1 MPGTPDFAT
10 AWDAAHRVAEAGEKM
25 LGAPALGARRTKA
38 GSLSAALVLYYASTA
53 WNDGLS
59 AASRKMR
66 RPILEKLR
74 NDYGDAP
81 LHELQRKH
89 IQALFKRLKP
99 NAQKNWMK
107 ALRGL
112 MKFAL
117 STDLVDVDPTQ
128 GVVKDKAERGTG
140 FIAWTE
146 DDLAKYRERWP
157 LGTRQRLAVE
167 VMVNLGLRRSDACRI
182 GPNDI
187 KGGRLTDFEPQKT
200 KGTTGVKLTLP
211 IHPEL
216 ADV

>member
-1 MPGTPDFAT
+1 M
-10 AWDAAHRVAEAGEKM
+10 
-25 LGAPALGARRTKA
+25 
-38 GSLSAALVLYYASTA
+38 
-53 WNDGLS
+53 
-59 AASRKMR
+59 
-66 RPILEKLR
+66 
-74 NDYGDAP
+74 
-81 LHELQRKH
+81 
-89 IQALFKRLKP
+89 
-99 NAQKNWMK
+99 
-107 ALRGL
+107 
-112 MKFAL
+112 
-117 STDLVDVDPTQ
+117 
-128 GVVKDKAERGTG
+128 KDKAERGTG

-216 ADV
+216 AEAIAAMTVVGTKTFLVQEARGRKGQPFKNGESGGAWMREQCDAAGLHQPRLAQGGGDPPGAGRLYRTRTAQGVRLYAGTGAGLC